1 MRLIRIS
8 MRFALLLK
16 DDFSGATVAGAGQR
30 FLVDGRPVTPVRKP
44 DGFYV
49 FLAEPNER
57 PKPKTVW
64 RVTVESA
71 HYETRTVRIRADTLE
86 ENGALYTVQLY
97 RKPHSGFS
105 DCRWMEAEAVPGILA
120 VALIDGGDAP
130 LSLRGLSEDGR
141 SLRLAGY
148 SAANLLWRRVYVGK
162 GRKAELFTLTGRTAE
177 GAYTLDRAARWPH
190 EPGEP
195 VLLAACAPA
204 DASGLCRIPL
214 RPEWEN
220 AEKTI
225 LAYDEEAMRWRATS
239 CARARR

>member
-1 MRLIRIS
+1 M
-8 MRFALLLK
+8 
-16 DDFSGATVAGAGQR
+16 
-30 FLVDGRPVTPVRKP
+30 
-44 DGFYV
+44 
-49 FLAEPNER
+49 
-57 PKPKTVW
+57 
-64 RVTVESA
+64 
-71 HYETRTVRIRADTLE
+71 
-86 ENGALYTVQLY
+86 
-97 RKPHSGFS
+97 
-105 DCRWMEAEAVPGILA
+105 PGILA

-162 GRKAELFTLTGRTAE
+162 GRRAELFTLTGRTAE

-204 DASGLCRIPL
+204 DTSGLCRIPL
-214 RPEWEN
+214 RPEWET